1 MQKEN
6 KIEMEGEYMKYLK
19 KVFSTL
25 VKWMI
30 FLTSYI
36 PLFILIIIKDIKD
49 LTINSLKI
57 TFQENKLLILV
68 LLLLSIISSLLT
80 IILFKAEKCEFLEI
94 KEIEKVDESILEYF
108 ITYLIPLLEI
118 ELGNEVSILI
128 NAIIFI
134 IMGVYQVKGNKLY
147 LNIILIF
154 LGYSIYRCNSGYILI
169 TKKSIDD
176 IKMNNKIKVNLLG
189 NIAIY

>member
-1 MQKEN
+1 
-6 KIEMEGEYMKYLK
+6 MKYFK

-36 PLFILIIIKDIKD
+36 PLFILIIIKDLRD
-49 LTINSLKI
+49 LSINSLKI
-57 TFQENKLLILV
+57 TFQGNKLFILV
-68 LLLLSIISSLLT
+68 LLILSTTSSLIT
-80 IILFKAEKCEFLEI
+80 IILFKAEKCESLEI
-94 KEIEKVDESILEYF
+94 KEIAKADENILEYF

-128 NAIIFI
+128 NIIIFI
-134 IMGVYQVKGNKLY
+134 IIGVYQVKGNKLY

-154 LGYSIYRCNSGYILI
+154 SGYSIYRCNSRYILI
-169 TKKSIDD
+169 SKKNIDD
-176 IKMNNKIKVNLLG
+176 FKINNRIKVNLLG

>member
-1 MQKEN
+1 MRCFKR
-6 KIEMEGEYMKYLK
+6 L
-19 KVFSTL
+19 FSTI

-36 PLFILIIIKDIKD
+36 PLFVLIIIKDLKD
-49 LTINSLKI
+49 LTINSLQT
-57 TFQENKLLILV
+57 TFKENQMFISVILT
-68 LLLLSIISSLLT
+68 LSVVSSLIT
-80 IILFKAEKCEFLEI
+80 IILFRAEKCDSIEV
-94 KEIEKVDESILEYF
+94 KEIEEVDENILEYF

-128 NAIIFI
+128 NTIIFI
-134 IMGVYQVKGNKLY
+134 IIGVYQVKGNKLY

-154 LGYSIYRCNSGYILI
+154 LGYSIYKCNSKYILI
-169 TKKSIDD
+169 SKKNIDD
-176 IKMNNKIKVNLLG
+176 IKINNQIKTNLLG

>member
-1 MQKEN
+1 MRYFK
-6 KIEMEGEYMKYLK
+6 KI
-19 KVFSTL
+19 FSAV

-36 PLFILIIIKDIKD
+36 PLFILIIIKDLKN

-57 TFQENKLLILV
+57 TFQGNKLFILV
-68 LLLLSIISSLLT
+68 LLILSTISSLIT
-80 IILFKAEKCEFLEI
+80 IILFKAEKCESLEI

-128 NAIIFI
+128 NILIFI
-134 IMGVYQVKGNKLY
+134 IIGIYQVKGNKLY

-154 LGYSIYRCNSGYILI
+154 LGYSIYRCNSRYILI
-169 TKKSIDD
+169 SKRSIDH
-176 IKMNNKIKVNLLG
+176 IKINNKIKVNLLG

>member
-1 MQKEN
+1 
-6 KIEMEGEYMKYLK
+6 MKYLK
-19 KVFSTL
+19 KAFSTL

-36 PLFILIIIKDIKD
+36 PLFILIIIKDFKD

-57 TFQENKLLILV
+57 TFQGNKLFILALLIL
-68 LLLLSIISSLLT
+68 STISSLIT
-80 IILFKAEKCEFLEI
+80 IILFKAEKCKSLEI
-94 KEIEKVDESILEYF
+94 KEIEKADESILEYF

-128 NAIIFI
+128 NIIIFI
-134 IMGVYQVKGNKLY
+134 IIGVYQVKGNKLY

-154 LGYSIYRCNSGYILI
+154 LGYSIYRCNSRYILI
-169 TKKSIDD
+169 SKKSIDD

>member
-1 MQKEN
+1 
-6 KIEMEGEYMKYLK
+6 MKYFK
-19 KVFSTL
+19 KAFSTL

-36 PLFILIIIKDIKD
+36 PLFILIIIKDLRD

-57 TFQENKLLILV
+57 TFQENKLFILVVLIL
-68 LLLLSIISSLLT
+68 STISSLIT
-80 IILFKAEKCEFLEI
+80 IIIFKAEKCESLEV

-108 ITYLIPLLEI
+108 ITYLIPVLEI

-128 NAIIFI
+128 NVIIFI
-134 IMGVYQVKGNKLY
+134 IIGVYQVKGNKLY

-154 LGYSIYRCNSGYILI
+154 LGYSIYRCNSRYILI
-169 TKKSIDD
+169 TKESIDN
-176 IKMNNKIKVNLLG
+176 IKMSNKIKVNLLG